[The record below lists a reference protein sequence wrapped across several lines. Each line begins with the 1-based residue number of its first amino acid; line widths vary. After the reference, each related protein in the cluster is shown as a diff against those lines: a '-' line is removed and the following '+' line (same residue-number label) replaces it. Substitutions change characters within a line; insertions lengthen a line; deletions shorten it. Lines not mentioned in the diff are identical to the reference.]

1 MSEPMMAFHGLQQ
14 FLTIFEPDDV
24 VAAVTC
30 DNVITKISIVLSIAG
45 VWIINWQLTS
55 ELVEF
60 LEFVGIVSNH
70 PLLGLNGAQYQT
82 EVWAKTK

>member
-1 MSEPMMAFHGLQQ
+1 LQQ

-30 DNVITKISIVLSIAG
+30 DNVITKVSIVLSIAG
-45 VWIINWQLTS
+45 VWIKNWDLSS

-60 LEFVGIVSNH
+60 LKFGRMLGIYN
-70 PLLGLNGAQYQT
+70 
-82 EVWAKTK
+82 